1 LLSAAVK
8 LLWGGQIAIS
18 QVFSPFTSQITVI
31 CVSEPLEAHDQIPV
45 PANMHANNSRNHPRR
60 SNLRRVDFASF
71 EQDRSSSHQV
81 IGTEVSLQDSRAFHS
96 QAQQDIGQ
104 VTIEKQK

>member
-1 LLSAAVK
+1 
-8 LLWGGQIAIS
+8 
-18 QVFSPFTSQITVI
+18 
-31 CVSEPLEAHDQIPV
+31 
-45 PANMHANNSRNHPRR
+45 
-60 SNLRRVDFASF
+60 LRRVDFASF